1 MQVIRNQIV
10 KLQEGMNNERM
21 AREVL
26 QPGPATQAGLML
38 AVQMLEERKA
48 KEFKLIEN
56 SILLDLNV
64 EKQVSDSGRP
74 RGADFNHLS
83 VVSHV

>member
-1 MQVIRNQIV
+1 
-10 KLQEGMNNERM
+10 
-21 AREVL
+21 
-26 QPGPATQAGLML
+26 
-38 AVQMLEERKA
+38 MLEERKA

>member
-26 QPGPATQAGLML
+26 QPDPATQAGPML
-38 AVQMLEERKA
+38 AV
-48 KEFKLIEN
+48 
-56 SILLDLNV
+56 
-64 EKQVSDSGRP
+64 
-74 RGADFNHLS
+74 
-83 VVSHV
+83 